1 MFDFAWS
8 HFALLFIIAVIL
20 LGPKELPTVLRFIG
34 RWVGKIRQ
42 HKSEFQEYFDAITVD
57 ATRQEDQ
64 MTSTGDAGDAA
75 ETPLQGA
82 ELSPNE
88 NQPIKKTG

>member
-42 HKSEFQEYFDAITVD
+42 HKSEFQEYFDAITAEVPPQENQKTPTVD
-57 ATRQEDQ
+57 AKETLPQ
-64 MTSTGDAGDAA
+64 DA
-75 ETPLQGA
+75 EPF
-82 ELSPNE
+82 PNQ
-88 NQPIKKTG
+88 NQPTNKAG

>member
-34 RWVGKIRQ
+34 RWVGKVRQ
-42 HKSEFQEYFDAITVD
+42 HKSEFQEYFDAIT
-57 ATRQEDQ
+57 
-64 MTSTGDAGDAA
+64 A
-75 ETPLQGA
+75 ETIETTKNIDPVT
-82 ELSPNE
+82 PNNDRQKNNTE
-88 NQPIKKTG
+88 EPTKKKAS

>member
-34 RWVGKIRQ
+34 RWVGKVRQ
-42 HKSEFQEYFDAITVD
+42 HKSEFQEYFDAIT
-57 ATRQEDQ
+57 
-64 MTSTGDAGDAA
+64 A
-75 ETPLQGA
+75 ETA
-82 ELSPNE
+82 EISKNRDPVTPNIDTKNNNTKE
-88 NQPIKKTG
+88 STEKKAS